1 MCSSQIVLLKHM
13 RLLFVEL
20 CSNDEVLRNNGI
32 LVQDKQ
38 MTSIGS
44 WDVCYQQVR
53 RRVVKRIWLWTFGFV
68 FVICGLL
75 CQRRAVTKL
84 ELMQE
89 SETQNLFLCGAA
101 ILYKSTTY
109 RCAGPGPQDGKLSG
123 REDQGMTGFRS
134 SKFGLH
140 QRWQSFF

>member
-1 MCSSQIVLLKHM
+1 M

-20 CSNDEVLRNNGI
+20 CSNDEVLRNDRI

-53 RRVVKRIWLWTFGFV
+53 RRIVKRIRFWTFGFV
-68 FVICGLL
+68 FVIVICGLL
-75 CQRRAVTKL
+75 CQCRAVTKL

-89 SETQNLFLCGAA
+89 SENTEPLLCTAASLYERLTGAPD
-101 ILYKSTTY
+101 LVRKM
-109 RCAGPGPQDGKLSG
+109 
-123 REDQGMTGFRS
+123 ES
-134 SKFGLH
+134 SVEEKIKA
-140 QRWQSFF
+140 